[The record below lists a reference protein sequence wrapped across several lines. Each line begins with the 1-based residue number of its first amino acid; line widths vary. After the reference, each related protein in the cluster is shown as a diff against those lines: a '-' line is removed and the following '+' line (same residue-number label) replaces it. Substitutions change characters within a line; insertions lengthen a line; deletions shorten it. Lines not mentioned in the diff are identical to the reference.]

1 MQAVVDGVDVLTL
14 SIGPDAP
21 PEDTITFLNIFD
33 IVMLFARRA
42 GLFVVQAAG
51 NQGPA
56 PSTVVSFSPWAVGVA
71 ACTTDRSYPA
81 TLILGNGD
89 KIGGVG
95 LSGQEICY
103 YWNSFDQVHVSCS
116 SQHGF
121 RHIAI
126 TRL

>member
-1 MQAVVDGVDVLTL
+1 MMARTMYYCMQAVADGVDVLTL
-14 SIGPDAP
+14 SIGPDEP

-33 IVMLFARRA
+33 LVMLFARRA
-42 GLFVVQAAG
+42 GVFVVQAAG

-81 TLILGNGD
+81 TLILGNGQ

-103 YWNSFDQVHVSCS
+103 
-116 SQHGF
+116 
-121 RHIAI
+121 
-126 TRL
+126 T